1 MKVSY
6 VESLASYFGSESC
19 VHIRKGVGEAL
30 TGVSACRVLSREIHA
45 PWRKLRVVRGA
56 EAVEISRRPHRGCR
70 FGKAAPAP
78 RAVTDPVHARKHFA
92 REPGGP
98 RVFCNIECRARREAF
113 GRTPISHGAGKS
125 DCWVVPK
132 KPPNK
137 AGAEM
142 AWRRA
147 KGNPSDGNAYRTPSR
162 VHATSVRG
170 PIRLAAFCWPDHHD
184 PRQEPYAV
192 VPHVRICGGG
202 AG

>member
-1 MKVSY
+1 MRAHSQGCGRSVD
-6 VESLASYFGSESC
+6 
-19 VHIRKGVGEAL
+19 
-30 TGVSACRVLSREIHA
+30 
-45 PWRKLRVVRGA
+45 RGTRGPGIEPRNTCPVA
-56 EAVEISRRPHRGCR
+56 KAAGGPGCRGC
-70 FGKAAPAP
+70 GDKPKATPGLPLWQGSTGP

-137 AGAEM
+137 AGSEM

-170 PIRLAAFCWPDHHD
+170 PIRLAAFCWPDRHD